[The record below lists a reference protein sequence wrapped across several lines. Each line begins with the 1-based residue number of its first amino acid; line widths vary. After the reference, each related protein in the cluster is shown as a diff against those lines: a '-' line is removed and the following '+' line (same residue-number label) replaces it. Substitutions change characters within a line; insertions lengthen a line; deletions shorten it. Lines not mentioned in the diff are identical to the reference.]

1 MKNSNERFTYNS
13 FAIQSFSSGQL
24 YYNKGEKD
32 ITYHYTS
39 PDAFLSIVQNH
50 TIRFTDIRYLNDR
63 SEGIYFVK
71 LLLDFIDKNKNK
83 YPYFEEAVNRLLK
96 ENDLNKIKNLEIT
109 SIKYNDIPRMPYKPE
124 RVFVFCT
131 CTEADSLNMWNYY
144 VNNGSYQG
152 YNIGFRI
159 SELLKAF
166 DTPSENQAD
175 TFIVH
180 YGKVLYTEKEHFTE
194 IQHLAESMERNITFN
209 SSISNVVEEQDI
221 LFAQM
226 KLRSYIDSHGA
237 FYKHPK
243 FESEKEFRIII
254 EIADERI
261 PRTEENAKK
270 YFGEYNQ
277 KMVEG
282 FCTKR
287 GLVIPF
293 LTVTFPEKAIYRV
306 TVAPMIEYDIAKN
319 SVRELLSISKIEG
332 VRIDKSTVPIRF

>member
-1 MKNSNERFTYNS
+1 MKNSNERSTYNS

-24 YYNKGEKD
+24 NYSEGEKD

-71 LLLDFIDKNKNK
+71 LLLEFIDKNKNK

-96 ENDLNKIKNLEIT
+96 ENDPDKIKNLEIT
-109 SIKYNDIPRMPYKPE
+109 NIKYNDIPRMPYNPE

-166 DTPSENQAD
+166 DTPSTNQAD

-180 YGKVLYTEKEHFTE
+180 YGKVLYTEREHFAE
-194 IQHLAESMERNITFN
+194 IQHLAESIERSITFH
-209 SSISNVVEEQDI
+209 SYGSNVVEEHDI
-221 LFAQM
+221 LVAQM
-226 KLRSYIDSHGA
+226 KLRNYIDSHGA

-261 PRTEENAKK
+261 PRTEENAKE

-319 SVRELLSISKIEG
+319 SVRELLSTSKIEG
-332 VRIDKSTVPIRF
+332 VKIYKSTVPIRF